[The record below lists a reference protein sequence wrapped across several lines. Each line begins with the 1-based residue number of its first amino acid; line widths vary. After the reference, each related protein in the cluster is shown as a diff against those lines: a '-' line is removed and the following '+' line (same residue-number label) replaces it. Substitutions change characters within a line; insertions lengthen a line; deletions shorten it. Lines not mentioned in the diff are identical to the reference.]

1 MKPPIITLAPSG
13 MSAAASAAEIAMR
26 MVRPSQP
33 MLWGPA
39 SIEDHVSKSCFDA
52 ALLARSAATPSP
64 QRCRPSGGRGCKTH

>member
-39 SIEDHVSKSCFDA
+39 SMKIMSPVMLDA

-64 QRCRPSGGRGCKTH
+64 SDVGQAAAGV